1 MKSKELK
8 FDVEEIENM
17 RAQVEKTRVD
27 LLSTSGKTVRLI
39 EQLQKDWNTDA
50 GKKLLKTVNTDW
62 TEDVKKYAETL
73 LVLDNILN
81 EAKQHY
87 SDVQEKVEALT
98 FQKQHDE
105 LRFVIH
111 QKEGNTWKK
120 NYRIL

>member
-98 FQKQHDE
+98 F
-105 LRFVIH
+105 
-111 QKEGNTWKK
+111 
-120 NYRIL
+120 